1 MNNISKIIRAILKIY
16 NLNQVDFSVKSE
28 IPLSTVKKYLQGAFN
43 PTKKNIEKIESCFDV
58 MISKILKTDLSNLD
72 KLEEVEV
79 YFKSLEKKVL
89 VDLEGLEQ
97 LENLMI
103 LDYNGMQIKY
113 DGNFFEDLEE
123 ARKEKEKLKNTI
135 SLIKTLESDLKKEIK
150 EEKNENFNTAFFI
163 HSDKLL
169 IKLLQGFGFSFKRK
183 GKKFIFTDRNG
194 AGIECNDLELLHIL
208 SFLKKNLIS
217 SVNLITTFSLEFRE
231 LQKNIDNIEQNFD
244 TRIFKN
250 LHEIKEKLKNKKTET
265 SDTEKET
272 D

>member
-1 MNNISKIIRAILKIY
+1 M
-16 NLNQVDFSVKSE
+16 
-28 IPLSTVKKYLQGAFN
+28 
-43 PTKKNIEKIESCFDV
+43 
-58 MISKILKTDLSNLD
+58 
-72 KLEEVEV
+72 
-79 YFKSLEKKVL
+79 
-89 VDLEGLEQ
+89 
-97 LENLMI
+97 
-103 LDYNGMQIKY
+103 
-113 DGNFFEDLEE
+113 
-123 ARKEKEKLKNTI
+123 
-135 SLIKTLESDLKKEIK
+135 ESDLKKEIK

-183 GKKFIFTDRNG
+183 GKKIIFTDRNG

-265 SDTEKET
+265 SNTEKET